1 MKSRTES
8 VAWSLCIGMQEFLFN
23 TVPPLPTWTMAKIIW
38 FSFLKK
44 PYFSSFFFPNIEINH
59 RFTTMEL
66 AVSKWDDSE
75 AKVGSMEDM
84 VNARPA
90 AEGEL
95 GHHHL
100 RTCHQQGAQSARE
113 NEWILSRLWV
123 TLVAKLSYKLQ
134 QGKKPLVEKG
144 YKLEF
149 RGYSN

>member
-23 TVPPLPTWTMAKIIW
+23 TVPPLPTWTMTKIIW
-38 FSFLKK
+38 FA
-44 PYFSSFFFPNIEINH
+44 FSRNPISPLFFPNIEINH

-66 AVSKWDDSE
+66 AVSKWDGSE

-90 AEGEL
+90 ADGKL

-113 NEWILSRLWV
+113 NEWILIRLWV

-134 QGKKPLVEKG
+134 QGKKPLVERDTK
-144 YKLEF
+144 
-149 RGYSN
+149 